1 MKRNGEEHFKGS
13 ESDRQIFKAFFL
25 AGGVTVIGI
34 GILLIGVEG
43 VGILAIAGGALI
55 TANALIYFR
64 KVK

>member
-1 MKRNGEEHFKGS
+1 MKRNEDVYFNGS

-25 AGGVTVIGI
+25 AAGVTAVGM
-34 GILLIGVEG
+34 GVLLISFEG